1 MKTNMKP
8 LIGITMGDP
17 SGIGPEIVIKA
28 LLKEEVYQ
36 RCRPL
41 VVGDAGVMEQTA
53 GRLGLGGRIHAVNHP
68 EEAVFTCGI
77 IDVIHLD
84 CFSGD
89 LHFGRVSETS
99 GRSAFASIVRV
110 IQLAMDHLVDATVT
124 APINKESIHR
134 AGHHFSGHTEIYA
147 HYTGTGKYAML
158 LVHGNLRVIHVT
170 THVSLRKACD
180 LVKKDRVLEVIHLLN
195 DACLGFGIL
204 KPKIAVAGLNPH
216 SSDNGLFGWEEE
228 REIIPAIEEAKKAG
242 FNIEGPVPPDTL
254 FTKAIAGQYDG
265 CVAMYHDQGHI
276 PFKMAGFRWDEEAKR
291 MDVSGVNITLGLPII
306 RVSVDHGTAFDIAG
320 RGIASETA
328 MSLSI
333 DYAIRMAVAAAKVN

>member
-1 MKTNMKP
+1 MKTNLKP

-28 LLKEEVYQ
+28 LLKEEVFQ

-41 VVGDAGVMEQTA
+41 VIGDAGVMEQTA
-53 GRLGLGGRIHAVNHP
+53 SRLGLGGRIHAVNHP
-68 EEAVFTCGI
+68 EEAVHACGT
-77 IDVIHLD
+77 IDVLHLD

-89 LHFGRVSETS
+89 LHFGRVSEAS
-99 GRSAFASIVRV
+99 GRSAFASIVKV
-110 IQLAMDHLVDATVT
+110 IRLAMDHLVDATVT

-134 AGHHFSGHTEIYA
+134 AGHQFSGHTEIYA
-147 HYTGTGKYAML
+147 YYTGTRKYAML

-170 THVSLRKACD
+170 THVSLREACD

-195 DACLGFGIL
+195 EACLGFGIL
-204 KPKIAVAGLNPH
+204 QPKIAVAGLNPH

-228 REIIPAIEEAKKAG
+228 REIIPAIEEAKKNGLIA
-242 FNIEGPVPPDTL
+242 EGPVPPDTL

-306 RVSVDHGTAFDIAG
+306 RASVDHGTAFDIAG

-333 DYAIRMAVAAAKVN
+333 DYAIRMAVAAASVN